1 LHDADFPPVHAAMK
15 WIETKVCFQ
24 SPTRSLATEIIS
36 NIFYDS
42 GVKGVVIEGPDE
54 TPAEGWAPDIPL
66 SSPRQD
72 AVIGYVP
79 KNDGAI
85 QICQELES
93 RLSKI
98 APSHGITTQVFY
110 KDLDEEDWAE
120 SWKAFF
126 WPQKISKH
134 IVVKP
139 TWRTYSPNPEE
150 IIILLDPGMAFGTG
164 THPTT
169 SLCVRLI
176 ETYLEKEDSI
186 LDIGTGSGILL
197 IAAGKLG
204 AKEAL
209 GIDNDSVAVTVA
221 RENLERNHL
230 DTKHFK
236 AVAGDLSNG
245 IHRRYDL
252 VVANILS
259 EVILVLLDQV
269 PRVLTPNGIFIC
281 SGIIE
286 ENRDIVVD
294 KMRRIGFE
302 ILTVQSEE
310 GWVAIAGKNRAEVR

>member
-1 LHDADFPPVHAAMK
+1 MK
-15 WIETKVCFQ
+15 WIETKVCFE

-54 TPAEGWAPDIPL
+54 APAEGWAPGLAEAPC
-66 SSPRQD
+66 RQD

-79 KNDGAI
+79 KNAGAA

-93 RLSKI
+93 RLSRI
-98 APSHGITTQVFY
+98 AADHRIKTQVFY
-110 KDLDEEDWAE
+110 KDIDEEDWAE

-126 WPQKISKH
+126 WPQKISEQ
-134 IVVKP
+134 IVIKP

-150 IIILLDPGMAFGTG
+150 IVILLDPGMAFGTG

-176 ETYLEKEDSI
+176 ETYLEKEDAI

-204 AKEAL
+204 AKAGL

-221 RENLERNHL
+221 RENLARNQL
-230 DTKHFK
+230 DTNRFK
-236 AVAGDLSNG
+236 VLAGELADG
-245 IHRRYDL
+245 IHRQYDM

-259 EVILVLLDQV
+259 EVILVLLDQI
-269 PRVLTPNGIFIC
+269 PQVLSPNGIFIC

-294 KMRRIGFE
+294 KMQRIGFE
-302 ILTVQSEE
+302 ILTVQSED
-310 GWVAIAGKNRAEVR
+310 GWVAIAGKHTGEDR

>member
-1 LHDADFPPVHAAMK
+1 M
-15 WIETKVCFQ
+15 
-24 SPTRSLATEIIS
+24 RSLATEIIA
-36 NIFYDS
+36 NIFSDS
-42 GVKGVVIEGPDE
+42 GVKGVVIEGSDD
-54 TPAEGWAPDIPL
+54 TPVEGWAPGIPL
-66 SSPRQD
+66 SLPRQD

-79 KNDGAI
+79 KNAGAAR
-85 QICQELES
+85 ICRDLES
-93 RLSKI
+93 RLSRLS
-98 APSHGITTQVFY
+98 ASYEITTQILY

-126 WPQKISKH
+126 WPLKISEH

-139 TWRTYSPNPEE
+139 TWRTYSPKPEE

-176 ETYLEKEDSI
+176 ETYLKKEDTI

-204 AKEAL
+204 AGEAM
-209 GIDNDSVAVTVA
+209 GIDNDSVAVAVA
-221 RENLERNHL
+221 RENLERNQL
-230 DTKHFK
+230 DALRFQ
-236 AVAGDLSNG
+236 AVVGDLADG
-245 IHRRYDL
+245 IHRRYDM

-269 PRVLTPNGIFIC
+269 PGVLTPNGVFIC

-294 KMRRIGFE
+294 KMKQTGFD
-302 ILTVQSEE
+302 ILTVRSEE
-310 GWVAIAGKNRAEVR
+310 GWVAIAGKNRVEELR

>member
-1 LHDADFPPVHAAMK
+1 
-15 WIETKVCFQ
+15 
-24 SPTRSLATEIIS
+24 LATEIIA
-36 NIFYDS
+36 NIFYEL

-54 TPAEGWAPDIPL
+54 VPAEGWAPGLPL
-66 SSPRQD
+66 SFPQQD
-72 AVIGYVP
+72 AVIGYIP
-79 KNDGAI
+79 QNAGAA
-85 QICQELES
+85 QICQELAS
-93 RLSKI
+93 RLSQLSASYEI
-98 APSHGITTQVFY
+98 ATQILY

-126 WPQKISKH
+126 WPQKISDH

-139 TWRTYSPNPEE
+139 TWRTYSPNPGD

-176 ETYLEKEDSI
+176 ETYLKKEDTI

-204 AKEAL
+204 AREAM
-209 GIDNDSVAVTVA
+209 GIDSDSVAVTVA
-221 RENLERNHL
+221 HENLERNQL
-230 DTKHFK
+230 DLKRFQV
-236 AVAGDLSNG
+236 VAGDLADG
-245 IHRRYDL
+245 VHRQYDI

-269 PRVLTPNGIFIC
+269 QRVLVPNGIFIC

-286 ENRDIVVD
+286 ENRDSVLD
-294 KMRRIGFE
+294 KMKQLGFE
-302 ILTVQSEE
+302 ILTVRSEE
-310 GWVAIAGKNRAEVR
+310 GWVAIAGKKCG

>member
-1 LHDADFPPVHAAMK
+1 MK
-15 WIETKVCFQ
+15 WIETKVCFE
-24 SPTRSLATEIIS
+24 SPTRSLAREIIA

-42 GVKGVVIEGPDE
+42 GVKGVVFEGPDE
-54 TPAEGWAPDIPL
+54 APAEGWAPGLPEQ
-66 SSPRQD
+66 SFRPD

-79 KNDGAI
+79 KNAGAA

-93 RLSKI
+93 RLLKI
-98 APSHGITTQVFY
+98 TPSYGITTQILY

-134 IVVKP
+134 IVIKP

-164 THPTT
+164 THATT

-176 ETYLEKEDSI
+176 ETYLKKEDTV

-204 AKEAL
+204 AGEAL
-209 GIDNDSVAVTVA
+209 GIDNDSVAVSVA
-221 RENLERNHL
+221 RENLKRNQL
-230 DTKHFK
+230 DPGCFQ
-236 AVAGDLSNG
+236 AVAGDLAEG
-245 IHRRYDL
+245 VHRRYDL

-259 EVILVLLDQV
+259 EVILVLLDQI
-269 PRVLTPNGIFIC
+269 PQVLAPKGIFIC

-294 KMRRIGFE
+294 KMKLVGFE
-302 ILTVQSEE
+302 ILTVRSEE